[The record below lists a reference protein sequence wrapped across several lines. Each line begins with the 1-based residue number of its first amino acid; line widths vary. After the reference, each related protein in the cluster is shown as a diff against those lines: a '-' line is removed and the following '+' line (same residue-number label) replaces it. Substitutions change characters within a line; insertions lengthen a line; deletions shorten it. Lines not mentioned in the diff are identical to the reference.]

1 MVFTGE
7 DVPLEEDVLKEPK
20 RVFFPTFL
28 EWISDGNAEQI
39 LDNAQQSGSGSTTI
53 FTTPENFTFFLTS
66 VHLSSDAA
74 GGGGA
79 GSALCS
85 VFFGANISI
94 KRLLSHRHVLASP
107 DHVTSSLAFTMPMK
121 LNSGESIIIDNDS
134 ATFQSV
140 ANITGFLLPKK
151 ISVR

>member
-1 MVFTGE
+1 MIGE
-7 DVPLEEDVLKEPK
+7 SKVPLDKNIIPDRPRE
-20 RVFFPTFL
+20 FFPTFL

-39 LDNAQQSGSGSTTI
+39 LDNAQQSGTGETTI

-74 GGGGA
+74 GGGGVS
-79 GSALCS
+79 SALATI
-85 VFFGANISI
+85 FFGSSNSI

-121 LNSGESIIIDNDS
+121 LNAGESIIINNGHS
-134 ATFQSV
+134 TFQSV

-151 ISVR
+151 ISIR